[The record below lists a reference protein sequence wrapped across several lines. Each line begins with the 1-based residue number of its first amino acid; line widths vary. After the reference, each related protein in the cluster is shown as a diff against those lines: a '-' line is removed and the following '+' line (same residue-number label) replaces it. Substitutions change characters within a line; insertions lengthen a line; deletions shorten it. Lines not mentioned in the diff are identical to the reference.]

1 MSNRYP
7 NARWLFLNSAD
18 ASSINFSQVSQI
30 NAEAL
35 RYTPDGTQTFVK
47 YNITEFPEDTSAEN
61 VDTEGNTYEFYYE
74 ITGSYSMADEE
85 DVVHEENLYNYS
97 NITGSGVL
105 FASGDIVGRPSVYNT
120 GIEISGKKEFT
131 HPETLEILEG
141 SNWTAPNPE

>member
-18 ASSINFSQVSQI
+18 ASSIDFSQVSQI

-35 RYTPDGTQTFVK
+35 RYTTDGTQTFVK

-74 ITGSYSMADEE
+74 ITGSYSMA
-85 DVVHEENLYNYS
+85 V
-97 NITGSGVL
+97 
-105 FASGDIVGRPSVYNT
+105 
-120 GIEISGKKEFT
+120 
-131 HPETLEILEG
+131 
-141 SNWTAPNPE
+141 